1 MLTSITLAGA
11 AGADY
16 ILDLRGPT
24 PNSSLVGYNKVGSI
38 TISVNGTSGDF
49 WISPVQLPEGVALPA
64 VPTDPRPTAGNQSA
78 FLQIKSGESLT
89 LNGPQSSRG
98 YDQSSYGGGFYTHV
112 LVYCVAAGTVTATQL
127 RVTGS

>member
-11 AGADY
+11 NTTGY
-16 ILDLRGPT
+16 LLDLRGPVA
-24 PNSSLVGYNKVGSI
+24 NSSLTAYNKVGSL
-38 TISVNGTSGDF
+38 TLSVNGTGGDF
-49 WISPVQLPEGVALPA
+49 WVSPVALPEGVALPA

-89 LNGPQSSRG
+89 LNGPQSSHG
-98 YDQSSYGGGFYTHV
+98 FDQNSYGGGYYTHV

-127 RVTGS
+127 RVTGN